1 MRNLILFTKN
11 EKITGEQI
19 GKHGT
24 KIVIVRGNSP
34 PNKHF
39 LWLGKAITII

>member
-34 PNKHF
+34 PNF